1 MKKYFKYLLIPVVLA
16 AGIYLLGWG
25 IMKYEQWH
33 GQKRVQELAQE
44 LERIEREQYEK
55 KKADTIGGASPQET
69 LEMFISA
76 VEKGDYEL
84 ASKYLII
91 ENQEEGKKELL
102 ALQQKNN
109 FNLLLNLLKNVEP
122 DGDIING
129 NFRMKSKTDLGPYYF
144 VRFILYPSDN
154 WKIEEI

>member
-1 MKKYFKYLLIPVVLA
+1 MKKFLKYLSILIIVL

-55 KKADTIGGASPQET
+55 KKADTIGGQTPQET

-84 ASKYLII
+84 ASKYFVI
-91 ENQEEGKKELL
+91 EKQEQWKNHLPEI
-102 ALQQKNN
+102 ANAQKIET
-109 FNLLLNLLKNVEP
+109 F
-122 DGDIING
+122 
-129 NFRMKSKTDLGPYYF
+129 LGPLREAKNSEGEYSLDKKSYNIHNPILVSF
-144 VRFILYPSDN
+144 VFYPSGN